1 MLTAEHWPFIY
12 LHPPGRIQ
20 LKVDFVTPVRQ
31 KITRLDQ
38 VGVLRLQAQHLGVAY
53 FPQADET
60 VVDSLLTQR
69 LWDERGV
76 QAHWMPKFG
85 LAAGAFVNLNGAE
98 LQIMAMQEASH
109 SEFENAFEEALADPL
124 WVARHA
130 EIARE
135 SMLSKVQ
142 FAAMCMEFAWQR
154 AMKIPETRP
163 LERWRAMSIS
173 GFLRGASYSRTKGAL
188 RADRLHQG

>member
-1 MLTAEHWPFIY
+1 VLTAEHWPFIY

-20 LKVDFVTPVRQ
+20 LKIDFVTPVKQ
-31 KITRLDQ
+31 KITTLDQ
-38 VGVLRLQAQHLGVAY
+38 VGVLRLQAQHLGIAY

-60 VVDSLLTQR
+60 VVDSLLTWR

-85 LAAGAFVNLNGAE
+85 LAAGAYVNLNGAE

-109 SEFENAFEEALADPL
+109 SEFDNAFEEALADPL

-130 EIARE
+130 EIARNATVVCE
-135 SMLSKVQ
+135 Y
-142 FAAMCMEFAWQR
+142 E
-154 AMKIPETRP
+154 
-163 LERWRAMSIS
+163 
-173 GFLRGASYSRTKGAL
+173 AL
-188 RADRLHQG
+188 RRNPDMDIARQRSRGRVSGIFMALCHANSMHMAAN